1 MSPPHKVLI
10 LGTGRAGTTFLVQ
23 LLTSLGIDTGLDVR
37 SGRLQVPSVIDRVDV
52 RARAGL
58 EARLEA
64 PESPYL
70 IKDPT
75 LSLRLDKLLTDKRLV
90 VDHALIAV
98 RDLDRAANS
107 RIRNTKL
114 SRKKAERRQAGTLFG
129 TDNPA
134 DQREV
139 LVTIL
144 YNLIVTLANHEVE
157 HTIIHYPR
165 MLTDPEYLRRR
176 LLPVVEVSD
185 DEFRQAFSKH
195 TDPALIARGY
205 AEATPPEIPLR
216 FRLQRSIR
224 ELRGHP
230 PAIRLPDGRE
240 TGRETS

>member
-1 MSPPHKVLI
+1 MAPTHKLLI

-23 LLTSLGIDTGLDVR
+23 LLTSLGIDTGMDLAT
-37 SGRLQVPSVIDRVDV
+37 GRLRVPSVIDRVDA

-70 IKDPT
+70 VKDPT
-75 LSLRLDKLLTDKRLV
+75 LSVRLDALLASETLV
-90 VDHALIAV
+90 VDHAFVAV

-114 SRKKAERRQAGTLFG
+114 SRKRAERRQAGTLFG
-129 TDNPA
+129 TNNPA

-139 LVTIL
+139 LATIL
-144 YNLIVTLANHEVE
+144 YDLIVTLAYHEID

-176 LLPVVEVSD
+176 LQPVVEVSD

-195 TDPALIARGY
+195 SDPALIARGH

-240 TGRETS
+240 TGLETS